1 VRQFPAVKRWL
12 AIGGAVVAIAAIL
25 VVIGVGGDSPPTEP
39 SSTVAEAA
47 AATGK
52 LRGFKIAIDGSVR
65 VPQSDTEIPMKG
77 SGVID
82 TRGGTAQ
89 LTMTMSGLP
98 NFPGGKMKLDE
109 VLSDYVMYVRSAA
122 FEDKLPGGK
131 QWLKVDLRKAS
142 QQFGVDPSQ
151 MTSDPTKALD
161 QLRAVS
167 GRVERLGRE
176 KVRGVQTTHYR
187 AKVDLRRYPALV
199 PADRREQVRKGM
211 ERLISM
217 IGKSEFPQ
225 EVWIDAQKHIRRFAM
240 DFSFKVPTAPGSPE
254 VETKIVEDLYDFGT
268 PVHVTVPSDD
278 DAYDG
283 TNLAQQGAPGA
294 FPGQ

>member
-1 VRQFPAVKRWL
+1 MVKRWI
-12 AIGGAVVAIAAIL
+12 AIGGAAVVLAAVL
-25 VVIGVGGDSPPTEP
+25 VIIGVGGSSTPTVP
-39 SSTVAEAA
+39 SSTVADAA
-47 AATGK
+47 VATGK
-52 LRGFKIAIDGSVR
+52 LRGFKIAIDGHVR
-65 VPQSDTEIPMKG
+65 VPQADTEIPMKG

-82 TRGGTAQ
+82 ARGGTAQ
-89 LTMTMSGLP
+89 LTLTMSGLP
-98 NFPGGKMKLDE
+98 NVPNGEMKLDE

-122 FEDKLPGGK
+122 FGDHLPGGK
-131 QWLKVDLRKAS
+131 EWLKVDLRKAS
-142 QQFGVDPSQ
+142 QQFGIDPSQ
-151 MTSDPTKALD
+151 MSSDPTKALD

-176 KVRGVQTTHYR
+176 KIRGVQTTHYR

-199 PADRREQVRKGM
+199 AADRREQVRKGM
-211 ERLISM
+211 ERLIDM

-225 EVWIDAQKHIRRFAM
+225 EVWIDSQKHIRRFAL
-240 DFSFKVPTAPGSPE
+240 DFSFKVPTAPGNPE

-268 PVHVTVPSDD
+268 PVHVEVPSDD

-283 TNLAQQGAPGA
+283 TNLAQQGASGGPGA